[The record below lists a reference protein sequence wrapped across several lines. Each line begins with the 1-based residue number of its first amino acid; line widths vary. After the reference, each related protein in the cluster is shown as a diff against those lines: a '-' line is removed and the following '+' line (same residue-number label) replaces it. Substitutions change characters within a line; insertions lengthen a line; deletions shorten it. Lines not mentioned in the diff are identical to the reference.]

1 MGFQAGL
8 SGLNASSKDLDVIG
22 NNIANAN
29 TYGMKAS
36 RAEFS
41 ELVSSAIG
49 IAGGD
54 NSGIGVT
61 VGAVAQQ
68 FSQGTLNITG
78 NNLDVAINGNGFF
91 PLTETDGTT
100 GYTRA
105 GNFKLDSTGHLVTND
120 GAKVMGYQTNPTTG
134 IPTSTTLSPMTLPT
148 SGSIPAKAT
157 LDDTT
162 VTPNVAGIKAQFN
175 LPSTATGVP
184 TASQGTNN
192 TSLGQYSTTFN
203 AYDSQGG
210 TVPVSV
216 YFEKDASVTAGNGWN
231 AYYKVVDP
239 SNPSAATLSAAVPI
253 VFNADGTLKSVNGS
267 TTNLSL
273 TITGPAT
280 LGDGATFGNASHTVS
295 MDLTGTTQFASSFAT
310 NNVAQNGY
318 ASGQLTGVKIGS
330 DGTLTASYSNG
341 TTQSAGQLALAT
353 FRNNQGLMQ
362 INGGDWKQTAASGDP
377 TVGAPN
383 SGNFGSLQS
392 GALEESNVDLTQE
405 LVNMMTAQ
413 RTYQANAQTIKT
425 EDQIMNTLV
434 NLR

>member
-8 SGLNASSKDLDVIG
+8 SGLNASSKGLDVIG

-49 IAGGD
+49 VAGGD

-61 VGAVAQQ
+61 VGAVSQQ

-78 NNLDVAINGNGFF
+78 NNLDAAINGNGFF
-91 PLTETDGTT
+91 QLQEADGSAA
-100 GYTRA
+100 YTRA
-105 GNFKLDSTGHLVTND
+105 GNFKLDKNGFIVTNS
-120 GAKVMGYQTNPTTG
+120 GAKVLGYQTNPTTG
-134 IPTSTTLSPMTLPT
+134 KPLSTSPTPLTLPT
-148 SGSIPAKAT
+148 SGSIAAKAT
-157 LDDTT
+157 ADDLSTSPTT
-162 VTPNVAGIKAQFN
+162 YGATAKFN
-175 LPSTATGVP
+175 LPANATAGATL
-184 TASQGTNN
+184 TAADPL
-192 TSLGQYSTTFN
+192 LGQYSTTFN
-203 AYDSQGG
+203 AYDSLGN

-216 YFEKDASVTAGNGWN
+216 YFQKTATAGTWN
-231 AYYKVVDP
+231 VYTKTDTGAIT
-239 SNPSAATLSAAVPI
+239 AATPP
-253 VFNADGTLKSVNGS
+253 TLKFTSSGALDTTVSGNGQIAIS
-267 TTNLSL
+267 
-273 TITGPAT
+273 GPAT
-280 LGDGATFGNASHTVS
+280 PTDGANQVQFTL
-295 MDLTGTTQFASSFAT
+295 DLTGTTQFASAFAT
-310 NNVAQNGY
+310 NNVAQTGY
-318 ASGQLTGVKIGS
+318 ADGKLTGVKIGA

-341 TTQSAGQLALAT
+341 TTQSAGQLALAS

-362 INGGDWKQTAASGDP
+362 INGGDWKETFASGPP
-377 TVGAPN
+377 TQGTPG
-383 SGNFGSLQS
+383 SGNFGALQA

-413 RTYQANAQTIKT
+413 RSYQANAQTIKT

>member
-8 SGLNASSKDLDVIG
+8 SGLNASSKGLDVIG

-49 IAGGD
+49 VAGGD
-54 NSGIGVT
+54 NAGIGVT
-61 VGAVAQQ
+61 VGAVSQQ

-78 NNLDVAINGNGFF
+78 NNLDAAINGNGFF
-91 PLTETDGTT
+91 QLQEADGSA

-105 GNFKLDSTGHLVTND
+105 GNFKLDKNGYIVTNN
-120 GAKVMGYQTNPTTG
+120 GAKVLGYQTNPTTG
-134 IPTSTTLSPMTLPT
+134 KPLSTSPTPLTLPT
-148 SGSIPAKAT
+148 SGSIAVKAT
-157 LDDTT
+157 ADDTT
-162 VTPNVAGIKAQFN
+162 TSPTTYGATAQFN
-175 LPSTATGVP
+175 LPANATVDTTQTAADP
-184 TASQGTNN
+184 L
-192 TSLGQYSTTFN
+192 LGQYSTTFN
-203 AYDSQGG
+203 AYDSLGN

-216 YFEKDASVTAGNGWN
+216 YFQKTATAGTWN
-231 AYYKVVDP
+231 VYTKTDTGAIT
-239 SNPSAATLSAAVPI
+239 AAT
-253 VFNADGTLKSVNGS
+253 
-267 TTNLSL
+267 
-273 TITGPAT
+273 PAT
-280 LGDGATFGNASHTVS
+280 LKFTASGALDTTVA
-295 MDLTGTTQFASSFAT
+295 GTTQFASAFAT
-310 NNVAQNGY
+310 NNVPQTGY
-318 ASGQLTGVKIGS
+318 ADGKLTVVKIGA

-341 TTQSAGQLALAT
+341 TTQSAGQLALAS

-362 INGGDWKQTAASGDP
+362 VNGGDWKETFASGPP
-377 TVGAPN
+377 TQGTPG
-383 SGNFGSLQS
+383 SGNFGALQA

-413 RTYQANAQTIKT
+413 RSYQANAQTIKT